1 MDAHAWKRHV
11 STMRANVYVVSDW
24 CGVRSFDPCVR
35 FRAGHV
41 FMLVVRILLLLSVLL
56 LLYSMGRDG
65 GVYRLWVSAS
75 SCAYRRV
82 FLGAGPCDVY
92 RTVFCPTLSSL
103 SVRTYSARVSASPPP
118 AAILR

>member
-1 MDAHAWKRHV
+1 MC
-11 STMRANVYVVSDW
+11 S
-24 CGVRSFDPCVR
+24 G
-35 FRAGHV
+35 
-41 FMLVVRILLLLSVLL
+41 SVLAAPL
-56 LLYSMGRDG
+56 RAHIIIIIVITLLYSMGRDG

-82 FLGAGPCDVY
+82 FLGAGPCNVY